1 MIVLTFVNS
10 DLPCEIIIE
19 SETVRV
25 RPYRPR
31 VLQCFNCYGFG
42 HSAKVCTR
50 SKVCERCGQAEHEEC
65 ARSLACVNCKGVHRA
80 RDKECIV
87 FKKEQEALLKS
98 VAEHIS
104 VGYAKKLLAKGTYS
118 DALKR
123 QKPNSSSS
131 IELTY
136 DAGSSGA
143 SSSGAPR
150 APSGGAP
157 WATSGGAPWPS
168 SGGAPRASSG
178 GARQTISEAPRAS
191 PKMTYL
197 DPGIQSNSRI
207 PGSLKELDK
216 FFLPESLPD
225 IENTPD
231 IITVI
236 VHQTDDGEEME
247 ALAVRQK
254 RPRTPSPHA
263 SDSSNHD
270 EHEIHK
276 SSDKSKSKDSQPSS
290 KSSLSRPLKR
300 EKVVFT

>member
-50 SKVCERCGQAEHEEC
+50 SKVCERCGQAEHEERS
-65 ARSLACVNCKGVHRA
+65 RSLACVNCKGVHRA

-136 DAGSSGA
+136 DAVSSGA
-143 SSSGAPR
+143 SS
-150 APSGGAP
+150 GGAP
-157 WATSGGAPWPS
+157 GHNSGGPTPAPS
-168 SGGAPRASSG
+168 AGAPRASSG

-191 PKMTYL
+191 PKVTSL

-207 PGSLKELDK
+207 PGSLKELDE
-216 FFLPESLPD
+216 FLLPESLPD

-231 IITVI
+231 IVNVT

-254 RPRTPSPHA
+254 RPCTPSLPC
-263 SDSSNHD
+263 
-270 EHEIHK
+270 I
-276 SSDKSKSKDSQPSS
+276 
-290 KSSLSRPLKR
+290 
-300 EKVVFT
+300 